1 MPFRPPSQ
9 CFLAFGLLGL
19 LSAAGCSRSEPPPS
33 APPPSAPPPA
43 PEPVANAPAEPVVE
57 EPVVPVSST
66 TRLLTD
72 VGFRA
77 PESVLYDPEQ
87 DVYFVSN
94 VNGDPFE
101 KDGNGFIAKVNPD
114 GEQVEIF
121 IQGGQGK
128 VELHAPKGMA
138 VVHDTLVVADIDVL
152 RLFHRRTGA
161 PMGRLAVEGA
171 SFLNDV
177 AIGPDDK
184 TVYVTDT
191 GLKPGFEPSGT
202 DAVYRVVDGKI
213 SKLASGRELGQP
225 NGLLPEANGTWVVT
239 FGSGELYWLG
249 NKGRRDRI
257 QTLPQGGLDGIVR
270 TRDGRLLVS
279 SWKAATVYGGT
290 PSGDFVPVLSGVT
303 SPADIGYDKK
313 RNRLLVPLFEKD
325 ALVLHS
331 LDEDGGSRRDD

>member
-1 MPFRPPSQ
+1 MSGPAGTP
-9 CFLAFGLLGL
+9 AGG
-19 LSAAGCSRSEPPPS
+19 AAET
-33 APPPSAPPPA
+33 
-43 PEPVANAPAEPVVE
+43 PED

-72 VGFRA
+72 VGFRT
-77 PESVLYDPEQ
+77 PESVLHDPQQ

-94 VNGDPFE
+94 VNGDPFA
-101 KDGNGFIAKVNPD
+101 KDGNGFIAKVSPD
-114 GEQVEIF
+114 DERVEIF

-161 PMGRLAVEGA
+161 PLGRLVVEGA

-184 TVYVTDT
+184 TLYVTDT
-191 GLKPGFEPSGT
+191 GLAPGFKPSGT
-202 DAVYRVVDGKI
+202 DAVYRVVDGKT
-213 SKLASGRELGQP
+213 SKLASGPDLGQP
-225 NGLLPEANGTWVVT
+225 NGLLPEKNGTWVVT
-239 FGSGELYWLG
+239 FGSGELYWLD
-249 NKGRRDRI
+249 NRGRRDRI
-257 QTLPQGGLDGIVR
+257 QKLPQGGLDGIVR

-279 SWKAATVYGGT
+279 SWKAAAVYGGT
-290 PSGDFVPVLSGVT
+290 PPSDFTPVLSGVA

-331 LDEDGGSRRDD
+331 LDGG